1 MVLGECSPDGAFADP
16 FKQEKKRWNTHKI
29 CWRFLLERRET
40 KKGGKKKRR
49 GYLQQFTKCVCVWK
63 NPTGC
68 WGSRKNLPPTP
79 SGIQHVA
86 VNVTSRTR
94 LERCWKR
101 AGIGAVEE
109 CVGGGR
115 AWSAWHQRDGWM
127 ALLESSAV
135 HPASCSKWSQAAGW
149 CRLILKLICSRMWW
163 KFSAALWREPSLLV
177 PEFFVPYL
185 CIRCRVCF
193 RYLDSYE
200 LEFAV
205 MQKQQQ

>member
-1 MVLGECSPDGAFADP
+1 MLKMSSWRTRD
-16 FKQEKKRWNTHKI
+16 QE
-29 CWRFLLERRET
+29 
-40 KKGGKKKRR
+40 GKKKKER
-49 GYLQQFTKCVCVWK
+49 LPPTIHQVCVCVCVWK
-63 NPTGC
+63 NPTC
-68 WGSRKNLPPTP
+68 YWGSRKNLPPTS
-79 SGIQHVA
+79 SGIQHAA
-86 VNVTSRTR
+86 VSVTSRTR

-127 ALLESSAV
+127 ALLESSAG

-163 KFSAALWREPSLLV
+163 KFSASQWREPSLLL

-185 CIRCRVCF
+185 CVRCRVCF

-200 LEFAV
+200 LEFDV
-205 MQKQQQ
+205 MQKQQR